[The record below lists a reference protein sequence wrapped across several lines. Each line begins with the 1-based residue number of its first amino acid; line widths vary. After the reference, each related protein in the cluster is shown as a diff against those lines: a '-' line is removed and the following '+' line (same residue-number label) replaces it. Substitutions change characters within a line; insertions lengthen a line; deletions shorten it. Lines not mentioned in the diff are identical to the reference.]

1 MTFIERLQTKLILN
15 KETIMKKIS
24 LTLISLALSF
34 SVVGCASNKAVTS
47 PNGFSSKAVN
57 QPDTVKNYMQ
67 SIVVY
72 QQNKDLST
80 ETERQIALLTDKYIQ
95 TKMIID
101 EAARRQNISNQ

>member
-1 MTFIERLQTKLILN
+1 
-15 KETIMKKIS
+15 MKKIS

-34 SVVGCASNKAVTS
+34 SVVGCTSNKAVTS

-57 QPDTVKNYMQ
+57 HPDTVKNYMQ

-80 ETERQIALLTDKYIQ
+80 ETERQIAFLTDKYIQ

>member
-1 MTFIERLQTKLILN
+1 
-15 KETIMKKIS
+15 MKKIS

-34 SVVGCASNKAVTS
+34 LGVGCTSNKAVTS
-47 PNGFSSKAVN
+47 PNNFSSKAVN

-101 EAARRQNISNQ
+101 EAARRQNTSNQ

>member
-1 MTFIERLQTKLILN
+1 
-15 KETIMKKIS
+15 MKKIS
-24 LTLISLALSF
+24 LTLISIALFF
-34 SVVGCASNKAVTS
+34 SVVGCTSNKAVTS

-67 SIVVY
+67 SIAVY
-72 QQNKDLST
+72 HQNKDLST

>member
-1 MTFIERLQTKLILN
+1 
-15 KETIMKKIS
+15 MKKIS

-34 SVVGCASNKAVTS
+34 SVVGCTSNKVVTS

-67 SIVVY
+67 SIAVY

>member
-1 MTFIERLQTKLILN
+1 
-15 KETIMKKIS
+15 
-24 LTLISLALSF
+24 
-34 SVVGCASNKAVTS
+34 
-47 PNGFSSKAVN
+47 
-57 QPDTVKNYMQ
+57 MQ
-67 SIVVY
+67 SIAVY

>member
-1 MTFIERLQTKLILN
+1 M
-15 KETIMKKIS
+15 
-24 LTLISLALSF
+24 
-34 SVVGCASNKAVTS
+34 GCTSNKAVTS

-57 QPDTVKNYMQ
+57 HPDTVKNYMQ

>member
-1 MTFIERLQTKLILN
+1 
-15 KETIMKKIS
+15 MKKIS

-34 SVVGCASNKAVTS
+34 SVVGCTSSKAVTS

-57 QPDTVKNYMQ
+57 HPDTVKNYMQ

-72 QQNKDLST
+72 QKNKDLST

>member
-1 MTFIERLQTKLILN
+1 
-15 KETIMKKIS
+15 MKKIS

-34 SVVGCASNKAVTS
+34 SVVGCTSNKDVTS

-57 QPDTVKNYMQ
+57 HPDTVKNYMQ

-72 QQNKDLST
+72 QKNKDLST

-101 EAARRQNISNQ
+101 EAARRQNTSNQ

>member
-1 MTFIERLQTKLILN
+1 M
-15 KETIMKKIS
+15 
-24 LTLISLALSF
+24 A
-34 SVVGCASNKAVTS
+34 
-47 PNGFSSKAVN
+47 FSSKAVN

-101 EAARRQNISNQ
+101 EASRRQNTSNQ

>member
-1 MTFIERLQTKLILN
+1 
-15 KETIMKKIS
+15 
-24 LTLISLALSF
+24 F
-34 SVVGCASNKAVTS
+34 SVVGCTSNKAVTS

-101 EAARRQNISNQ
+101 EAARRQNTSNQ